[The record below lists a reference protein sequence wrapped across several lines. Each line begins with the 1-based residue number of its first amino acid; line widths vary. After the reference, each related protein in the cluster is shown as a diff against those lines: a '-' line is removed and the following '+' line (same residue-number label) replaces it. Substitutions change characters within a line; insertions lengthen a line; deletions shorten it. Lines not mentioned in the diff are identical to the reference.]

1 MGGGTDPLTV
11 SGLQPYTEAALIK
24 GHLSP
29 HNVWRQQRRRWR
41 RLESEGV
48 HGGELGGWG
57 VASGRDRIHG
67 TRKQGGPGT
76 EGTERGRRAR
86 DFVHTR

>member
-29 HNVWRQQRRRWR
+29 HNVWRQGQRRWR

-48 HGGELGGWG
+48 RGGEGGGKVRVG
-57 VASGRDRIHG
+57 VGGGGGRAIG
-67 TRKQGGPGT
+67 
-76 EGTERGRRAR
+76 EGQNSW
-86 DFVHTR
+86 HS